1 MEKMCKYISKLS
13 MFISAMC
20 TAALSIIMIMQIFHR
35 KVLNDSLSWSDEVG
49 GYLLV
54 WIAFFGA
61 VCALYEKKHL
71 NIDYFTSKMSGKTK
85 ILVGI
90 LSDIFIIILLVII
103 GVYSVP
109 LISKMVGM
117 SIISLD
123 IPRWLIY
130 MVLPVTSLFSIII
143 TVNEVWKKVLLL
155 RQGGENK

>member
-1 MEKMCKYISKLS
+1 M
-13 MFISAMC
+13 
-20 TAALSIIMIMQIFHR
+20 
-35 KVLNDSLSWSDEVG
+35 
-49 GYLLV
+49 V

-85 ILVGI
+85 ILFGMLSEI
-90 LSDIFIIILLVII
+90 LIIVLLVII

-143 TVNEVWKKVLLL
+143 TLNEIRKYIVLL
-155 RQGGENK
+155 RQGGEQK